1 MGSLLVNLEHK
12 SGNLKHR
19 EGKNAPAQVV
29 SYGGQPSSRKQG
41 PVVGEEAE
49 LLNWPVAR
57 SVSV

>member
-29 SYGGQPSSRKQG
+29 SYGGQPSSWKQG
-41 PVVGEEAE
+41 PAVGEEAE
-49 LLNWPVAR
+49 LLN
-57 SVSV
+57 